1 MFRYAETQPER
12 EWTWGRWLSFL
23 WCPLHQTLSNHIFLS
38 KSPDIEECVQ
48 LGKQLKACPYYG
60 ARTAIK
66 SAELVILPYAS
77 LLHEAT
83 RNSLNIN
90 LHGNIVIIDEAHNL
104 IETINNLY
112 SVEINVAQLSSAHSQ
127 LSQYLERYKSRLS
140 AKNSR
145 NVQKILVIIKSFL
158 KFLSNQTKPSSTEI
172 SNDKRTLGGTDLSL
186 NNENCRIMST
196 NDFLFDCNI
205 ENFNVFKLENYFE
218 NSKIV
223 QKVNGF
229 ADKVN
234 MDVNMN
240 ENTMLGKR
248 PF

>member
-1 MFRYAETQPER
+1 
-12 EWTWGRWLSFL
+12 
-23 WCPLHQTLSNHIFLS
+23 
-38 KSPDIEECVQ
+38 
-48 LGKQLKACPYYG
+48 
-60 ARTAIK
+60 
-66 SAELVILPYAS
+66 
-77 LLHEAT
+77 
-83 RNSLNIN
+83 
-90 LHGNIVIIDEAHNL
+90 
-104 IETINNLY
+104 
-112 SVEINVAQLSSAHSQ
+112 
-127 LSQYLERYKSRLS
+127 
-140 AKNSR
+140 
-145 NVQKILVIIKSFL
+145 
-158 KFLSNQTKPSSTEI
+158 
-172 SNDKRTLGGTDLSL
+172 
-186 NNENCRIMST
+186 MST